1 MSAFAADNTPLVPL
15 RPVKHRP
22 RRPLPRNRVLLSSRH
37 KLLLEAASPETGKAA
52 GIDTA
57 FAASAGGITA
67 TVLAVGAAAV
77 VIGVA
82 LSDSGGGDDPAPP
95 VTAHRLNEY
104 FYPGYLERY
113 IEKYYAKK
121 AWPECRPN
129 QAFSRI

>member
-1 MSAFAADNTPLVPL
+1 MMKFSLAAFLISGFISFSSFAADSASTSSQVRQAPTSTPTASQASTNQQQAQASV
-15 RPVKHRP
+15 
-22 RRPLPRNRVLLSSRH
+22 
-37 KLLLEAASPETGKAA
+37 EAAKQETGKAA

-95 VTAHRLNEY
+95 VT
-104 FYPGYLERY
+104 
-113 IEKYYAKK
+113 
-121 AWPECRPN
+121 
-129 QAFSRI
+129 QAQ

>member
-1 MSAFAADNTPLVPL
+1 MKFSLAAIFISGFISWSAFAADNVSTSTQASASQQQAKASV
-15 RPVKHRP
+15 
-22 RRPLPRNRVLLSSRH
+22 
-37 KLLLEAASPETGKAA
+37 EAASQETGKAA

-95 VTAHRLNEY
+95 VT
-104 FYPGYLERY
+104 
-113 IEKYYAKK
+113 
-121 AWPECRPN
+121 
-129 QAFSRI
+129 QAQ

>member
-1 MSAFAADNTPLVPL
+1 MMKFSLAAFLISGLISFSSFAADSTSTSSQVRQAPTSTPTASQPSASQQQVQAS
-15 RPVKHRP
+15 V
-22 RRPLPRNRVLLSSRH
+22 
-37 KLLLEAASPETGKAA
+37 ETAAQETGKAA

-95 VTAHRLNEY
+95 VT
-104 FYPGYLERY
+104 
-113 IEKYYAKK
+113 
-121 AWPECRPN
+121 
-129 QAFSRI
+129 QAQ

>member
-1 MSAFAADNTPLVPL
+1 MMKFSWAAILISGFISLSAFAADNASNSSQVMQAPTSTPTT
-15 RPVKHRP
+15 
-22 RRPLPRNRVLLSSRH
+22 SSS
-37 KLLLEAASPETGKAA
+37 ATQQAQASAQTATQETGKAA

-95 VTAHRLNEY
+95 ATV
-104 FYPGYLERY
+104 
-113 IEKYYAKK
+113 
-121 AWPECRPN
+121 
-129 QAFSRI
+129 QAGQ

>member
-1 MSAFAADNTPLVPL
+1 MKFSLAAIFLSGFISLSALAADNASTSTQSNANQQQAKASV
-15 RPVKHRP
+15 
-22 RRPLPRNRVLLSSRH
+22 
-37 KLLLEAASPETGKAA
+37 EAASQETGKAA

-95 VTAHRLNEY
+95 ATV
-104 FYPGYLERY
+104 
-113 IEKYYAKK
+113 
-121 AWPECRPN
+121 
-129 QAFSRI
+129 QAGQ

>member
-1 MSAFAADNTPLVPL
+1 MKFSLAAIVLSGLISFSAFAADSTSTNTSASQPTA
-15 RPVKHRP
+15 
-22 RRPLPRNRVLLSSRH
+22 SSQQVS
-37 KLLLEAASPETGKAA
+37 ASAKVGSQETGKAA

-95 VTAHRLNEY
+95 VT
-104 FYPGYLERY
+104 
-113 IEKYYAKK
+113 
-121 AWPECRPN
+121 
-129 QAFSRI
+129 QAQ

>member
-1 MSAFAADNTPLVPL
+1 MMKFSLAAIVLSGLISLTAFAADSTSTNTSASKPTA
-15 RPVKHRP
+15 
-22 RRPLPRNRVLLSSRH
+22 SSQQ
-37 KLLLEAASPETGKAA
+37 ANASMKAGSQETGKAA

-95 VTAHRLNEY
+95 VT
-104 FYPGYLERY
+104 
-113 IEKYYAKK
+113 
-121 AWPECRPN
+121 
-129 QAFSRI
+129 QAQ

>member
-1 MSAFAADNTPLVPL
+1 MMKFSLAAIFISGFISLSVFAADNASTNTQVRQAPTSQPATPQSNASQQQAKASV
-15 RPVKHRP
+15 
-22 RRPLPRNRVLLSSRH
+22 
-37 KLLLEAASPETGKAA
+37 EAASQETGKAA

-95 VTAHRLNEY
+95 VTV
-104 FYPGYLERY
+104 
-113 IEKYYAKK
+113 
-121 AWPECRPN
+121 
-129 QAFSRI
+129 QAGQ

>member
-1 MSAFAADNTPLVPL
+1 MKFSLAAILISGFISLSAFAADNASSTSQASQAPTSTPTT
-15 RPVKHRP
+15 
-22 RRPLPRNRVLLSSRH
+22 SQSATQQAQASAQ
-37 KLLLEAASPETGKAA
+37 AATPETGKAA

-95 VTAHRLNEY
+95 VT
-104 FYPGYLERY
+104 
-113 IEKYYAKK
+113 
-121 AWPECRPN
+121 
-129 QAFSRI
+129 QAQ

>member
-1 MSAFAADNTPLVPL
+1 MKFSLAAIFISGFISLSAFAAENASNTSQVRQAPTSTPTASQPGTTQQQAQASV
-15 RPVKHRP
+15 
-22 RRPLPRNRVLLSSRH
+22 
-37 KLLLEAASPETGKAA
+37 EAANQETGKAA

-95 VTAHRLNEY
+95 VT
-104 FYPGYLERY
+104 
-113 IEKYYAKK
+113 
-121 AWPECRPN
+121 
-129 QAFSRI
+129 QAQ